1 MRELFFVSPSLIIF
15 LHVLSAIIW
24 VGGMITMRFVIHY
37 SMNNIIEPKIKI
49 ERTLENLKRFF
60 NLMIV
65 FIFILLITAII
76 MILGLSF
83 KGTPLYHFVL
93 IKEAIWM
100 IMTGVFIFIYIKRNK
115 AQKAYNLGDMLN
127 AKLHLES
134 IAKYYIPINI
144 ALGLLGLYFGIT
156 LRGF

>member
-1 MRELFFVSPSLIIF
+1 MRELFFVSPSFIIF

-24 VGGMITMRFVIHY
+24 VGGMITMRYVIHY
-37 SMNNIIEPKIKI
+37 SMSNITEPKIKI
-49 ERTLENLKRFF
+49 ERTLDNLKRFF

-76 MILGLSF
+76 MILGLAF
-83 KGTPLYHFVL
+83 KGTDLYHFVL

-100 IMTGVFIFIYIKRNK
+100 IMTGIFIFVYIKRNK
-115 AQKAYNLGDMLN
+115 AQKAYSLGDMIN
-127 AKLHLES
+127 AKSHLETIS
-134 IAKYYIPINI
+134 KYYIPINI
-144 ALGLLGLYFGIT
+144 VLGLFGLYFGIT

>member
-49 ERTLENLKRFF
+49 ERTLDNLKRFF
-60 NLMIV
+60 NLMII

-93 IKEAIWM
+93 IKEGIWM

-127 AKLHLES
+127 AKSHLES
-134 IAKYYIPINI
+134 ISKHMPINI
-144 ALGLLGLYFGIT
+144 VLGLLGLYFGIT